1 MQLKLVCIG
10 LASSVSHSDWPDLP
24 TGSALK
30 VVIVFIRRGGL
41 ALGDISASATGI
53 SASKPASFLIQT
65 QRQFKRQQGISQDSL
80 VRRANEPD

>member
-10 LASSVSHSDWPDLP
+10 LASSVSHSGWPDLP

-41 ALGDISASATGI
+41 ALGDISA
-53 SASKPASFLIQT
+53 
-65 QRQFKRQQGISQDSL
+65 
-80 VRRANEPD
+80 